1 MFPSYFWP
9 VVVLHPCRG
18 RSFLTI
24 STLLWQCQCDAIIQS
39 ASAWDWKE
47 GRSQIPTKA
56 AATAT
61 SSMSGGRT
69 KRTKRPRYAARWIY
83 DAGSA
88 VCSVPKREGA
98 RWLLVSV
105 ALICYNDRGRAIS
118 DEEERAFIM
127 WGDVWELLCCAKPQ
141 TVVCFVAI
149 TLLRADKIQAESCSG
164 HSEVLLPSLLHGWID
179 VAWFFHGLFAPRLHR
194 AKSLSLS
201 LCQNFCPREIG
212 RYREQHRLFRRRRCR
227 V

>member
-1 MFPSYFWP
+1 MFPSYLRP

-47 GRSQIPTKA
+47 GRSQIATKA

-88 VCSVPKREGA
+88 PSVPKREGELDGSWS
-98 RWLLVSV
+98 RSPS
-105 ALICYNDRGRAIS
+105 LICYNDRGRAIS

-141 TVVCFVAI
+141 TAI
-149 TLLRADKIQAESCSG
+149 TLLRTDKI
-164 HSEVLLPSLLHGWID
+164 
-179 VAWFFHGLFAPRLHR
+179 HR
-194 AKSLSLS
+194 K
-201 LCQNFCPREIG
+201 E
-212 RYREQHRLFRRRRCR
+212 
-227 V
+227 